1 MGKIFSGFTSK
12 TADKL
17 LLDAGAFFKNFEV
30 GTDTFDSAVSGGK
43 LIGATQG
50 GGTFSAI
57 PQIRR
62 IEVDGVKGA
71 AKGLEAIDEWVVT
84 LTANVKEVSEDI
96 LITAL
101 AAGASAAG
109 SAGYNK
115 ITANNY
121 IELTDYIDNI
131 TWVGKLSGTDTP
143 VIIQV
148 KNALSTGG
156 LTLQTQDKN
165 EAVLALTFTG
175 HYDESDLD
183 SPPFEIHYP
192 TGAVTNGSISG
203 TVTDAA
209 TPVAGATVSVI
220 VGNLAISA
228 TTDASGNY
236 SLAGVLAGTYNVVAT
251 KGAKSAVEIG
261 VVVTAG
267 ADTASTDLAIA

>member
-1 MGKIFSGFTSK
+1 MATYSGFTADTSK
-12 TADKL
+12 RL

-57 PQIRR
+57 PTIRR
-62 IEVDGVKGA
+62 IEIDGVKGA

-84 LTANVKEVSEDI
+84 LTANVKEVSEDVI
-96 LITAL
+96 VDAL
-101 AAGASAAG
+101 ASGTSASG

-115 ITANNY
+115 ITAANY

-175 HYDESDLD
+175 HYDADDLD

-209 TPVAGATVSVI
+209 TPVSGATVSVI
-220 VGNLAISA
+220 VGNLAIST
-228 TTDASGNY
+228 TTDSSGDY

-267 ADTASTDLAIA
+267 ADTADTDLAIV